1 VAQRANGRRVV
12 VISPVVP
19 YPPLGGGHKRTL
31 RLIEAIER
39 AGGSPLILT
48 PDSGQPGGADALRER
63 GWGVELLTEPPGTL
77 TGRARQHLGRL
88 PSPYVPEIARRVGE
102 LASDGC
108 AFVQV
113 EHTQSAYYDRAFAGV
128 PWVLSLHNVDS
139 DLLRSVARG
148 SRPLSRTW
156 LASWNRSLALRSVE
170 RRAVPGADAVLCVSE
185 EDRAELAGLGA
196 APMVVPNG
204 VDDSFFGVP
213 AGQPPGERILF
224 FGQFDYEPNARG
236 IARFLREGWARVA
249 SRRPEARL
257 VLAGRGLPAPLREL
271 AARSERVEALGFVD
285 SVEHEL
291 AASRLS
297 LAPLWEGGGTRLKVL
312 ESLAAARPVVG
323 TALGVAGLGFA
334 HDRHGLVAAGPGE
347 QADAVVALLE
357 NAERAERLG
366 AEGRTLAEGFR
377 WSVAL
382 RPALGL
388 YERLLQNA

>member
-1 VAQRANGRRVV
+1 VAPRANHGLAV

-19 YPPLGGGHKRTL
+19 YPPMGGGHKRTL
-31 RLIEAIER
+31 RLVEAIER
-39 AGGSPLILT
+39 AGGTPHVLT
-48 PDSGQPGGADALRER
+48 PDAGAPGGAEALRER
-63 GWGVELLTEPPGTL
+63 GWGVEVFPEPPGTL
-77 TGRARQHLGRL
+77 AGRARQHLARL
-88 PSPYVPEIARRVGE
+88 PSPYVPEIAARARE
-102 LASDGC
+102 LAREGC

-139 DLLRSVARG
+139 ALLRSIARG
-148 SRPLSRTW
+148 SRPLSRKW
-156 LASWNRSLALRSVE
+156 LESWSRSLALRSVE

-213 AGQPPGERILF
+213 AAQPPGERILF

-236 IARFLREGWARVA
+236 IARFLCDGWARVA
-249 SRRPEARL
+249 ERRPEARL
-257 VLAGRGLPAPLREL
+257 VLAGKGLPAPLREL
-271 AARSERVEALGFVD
+271 VARSERVEALGFVD
-285 SVEHEL
+285 SVEQEL

-323 TALGVAGLGFA
+323 TALGVAGLGFE
-334 HDRHGLVAAGPGE
+334 HERHGLVAAEPGE
-347 QADAVVALLE
+347 LADAVVALLE
-357 NAERAERLG
+357 DAERAERLG